1 MFRLGND
8 GICINASCSARR
20 DRSAPPKAKG
30 SANKNLCRFFVEF
43 GLRRNNPE
51 LKSFLNQ
58 GPPSRSTQKRV
69 AGFVEH
75 GSAKHERFPNVPR
88 SRQHSERNRAL
99 RCNYARWITGINIT
113 LETLGNRL
121 RGTTLLLNQHA
132 LFSDGEDRNLLV
144 AQPSR
149 AHPCAQLVRACARR
163 VVRVD
168 VRVEMDR
175 NHLARAE

>member
-75 GSAKHERFPNVPR
+75 GSTKGFQTFRDLDSIRNGIERPAVTTQYG
-88 SRQHSERNRAL
+88 SR
-99 RCNYARWITGINIT
+99 
-113 LETLGNRL
+113 
-121 RGTTLLLNQHA
+121 
-132 LFSDGEDRNLLV
+132 V
-144 AQPSR
+144 
-149 AHPCAQLVRACARR
+149 
-163 VVRVD
+163 
-168 VRVEMDR
+168 
-175 NHLARAE
+175 

>member
-99 RCNYARWITGINIT
+99 RCNYARWINGLQHKASKSRQSFAGHDATSQSA
-113 LETLGNRL
+113 RAVL
-121 RGTTLLLNQHA
+121 RWRGSEL
-132 LFSDGEDRNLLV
+132 
-144 AQPSR
+144 
-149 AHPCAQLVRACARR
+149 ARR
-163 VVRVD
+163 SA
-168 VRVEMDR
+168 
-175 NHLARAE
+175 LARASLRATRSGMRPARRPS

>member
-51 LKSFLNQ
+51 LKSFLNTAA
-58 GPPSRSTQKRV
+58 RSTK
-69 AGFVEH
+69 GFQTFRDLDSIRNGIERSAVTTQD
-75 GSAKHERFPNVPR
+75 GSTDYSIRPAN
-88 SRQHSERNRAL
+88 
-99 RCNYARWITGINIT
+99 
-113 LETLGNRL
+113 LGNHL